1 MKITR
6 FALIIVAL
14 TVAWLSAKAQRPD
27 WVTSH
32 PVSDTHY
39 VGVGSAL
46 LSDPDHVNLATQ
58 RALTD
63 IAAQIATHVEA
74 TSFLHTIDNDGHSRE
89 LFEERVHQSMIRYIE
104 GQKLD
109 GSYSDGKT
117 YYVKYILE
125 RKAYAWLLEK
135 RRTTA
140 INEGMAALRQG
151 RAALASGSLVTAIQT
166 ISKGLD
172 AVTPWTFL
180 DLSAKDGERTI
191 DVAGE
196 LYRTYLD
203 AFDGLSITLS
213 EYNLNGEAF
222 KPVAS
227 PVAAC
232 LSRAGVTV
240 PGVKLSAAFVTG
252 AGDISPAIATD
263 DNGTAEFYIKNITSR
278 DAVQE
283 VRVTIDESFR
293 RSLPKAYSALL
304 PASTWPE
311 AKVTIQ
317 LTQQAP
323 TAYIHATGEDLS
335 ACARQVK
342 QILANEHFT
351 VIDDPDAA
359 RIFVELNT
367 SLDLG
372 GTVAGE
378 LYDLNE
384 CHATLTLKFYDTT
397 NEQLMLDYGLN
408 RLRVLVPQNK
418 SIEQTEAQCVRELMK
433 HVKNELPK
441 KLKTIRL

>member
-1 MKITR
+1 MKILR
-6 FALIIVAL
+6 LSLVIAALAI
-14 TVAWLSAKAQRPD
+14 AWLSAQAQRPD
-27 WVTSH
+27 WVASH
-32 PVSDTHY
+32 PVSESHY
-39 VGVGSAL
+39 IGVGSAP
-46 LSDPDHVNLATQ
+46 LSNADHVNLATQ

-89 LFEERVHQSMIRYIE
+89 LFEERVHQQMIRYLE
-104 GQKLD
+104 GQNLD
-109 GSYSDGKT
+109 DSYSDGTT
-117 YYVKYILE
+117 YYVKYSLD
-125 RKAYAWLLEK
+125 RKAYARLLA
-135 RRTTA
+135 RRRATA
-140 INEGMAALRQG
+140 VSEGLSALKQG
-151 RAALASGSLVTAIQT
+151 REALASGSLAIAVQT
-166 ISKGLD
+166 LSKGLD
-172 AVTPWTFL
+172 AVAPWTFL
-180 DLSAKDGERTI
+180 DLSAQDGGRTV

-196 LYRTYLD
+196 LYRTWLS
-203 AFDGLSITLS
+203 AFDGLSITLTD
-213 EYNLNGEAF
+213 YNLNGEAF

-232 LSRAGVTV
+232 LSRGGITV
-240 PGVKLSAAFVTG
+240 PGVKLSAAFVRG
-252 AGDISPAIATD
+252 AGDVTPAIATD
-263 DNGTAEFYIKNITSR
+263 DNGTAEFYITNITSR

-283 VRVTIDESFR
+283 LRITIDESFR
-293 RSLPKAYSALL
+293 KSLPKAYAALL
-304 PASTWPE
+304 PVSTWPE
-311 AKVTIQ
+311 AKVTVQ

-323 TAYIHATGEDLS
+323 TAYIHATGEDLT

-342 QILANEHFT
+342 QLLANEHFT

-372 GTVAGE
+372 GTVTGE

-397 NEQLMLDYGLN
+397 NEQLMLDYGLH

-418 SIEQTEAQCVRELMK
+418 SVEQTEAQCVRELMK
-433 HVKNELPK
+433 RVRNELPK